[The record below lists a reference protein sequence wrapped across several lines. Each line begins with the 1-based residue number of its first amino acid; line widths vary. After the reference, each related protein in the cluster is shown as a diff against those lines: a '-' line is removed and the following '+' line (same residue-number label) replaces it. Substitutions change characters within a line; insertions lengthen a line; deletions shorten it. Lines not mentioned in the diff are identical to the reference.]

1 MLTNASSDQARKD
14 ISQRTSGSLPAGKI
28 LLCVVSYPCSTILS
42 SCVLFICALLSIKR
56 FSVDGP
62 ETTCSGVIWGNAK
75 CLQAPSTYLQNQNF
89 WRCRLGLSLLRS
101 RCSAS
106 MTDRY
111 ILLLAS
117 LVRNKLFLPL
127 FWLLDF
133 FLLLLFFLIT
143 TSWQQSKERGDLY
156 MSYRRISTS
165 GSHCSQEVDYSCYAH
180 EGCKPQ

>member
-1 MLTNASSDQARKD
+1 MLLVTRQE
-14 ISQRTSGSLPAGKI
+14 RTFPRGLQDLYLLAKFYCVSFPTHVLPFYPLVFCSFVLCSLSKGFPWMVLRPPAA
-28 LLCVVSYPCSTILS
+28 VS
-42 SCVLFICALLSIKR
+42 
-56 FSVDGP
+56 
-62 ETTCSGVIWGNAK
+62 SGVTQNAFRPP
-75 CLQAPSTYLQNQNF
+75 LHIYRIRISEGVALDF
-89 WRCRLGLSLLRS
+89 ALLRS

-180 EGCKPQ
+180 EGSKPQ